1 MRSDPP
7 KNLGHALLLRVLA
20 YELQAKRFGDLRASL
35 RRAIA
40 QKASGEG
47 GQSKLAAPSISLK
60 PGTRLLRD
68 WNGTT
73 HVVDV
78 TDAGYVW
85 NGKSHRSLRV
95 VASAQRGGHKVF
107 YRTHENRARFS

>member
-1 MRSDPP
+1 
-7 KNLGHALLLRVLA
+7 VLA
-20 YELQAKRFGDLRASL
+20 YELQAKRLGGLRASL

-47 GQSKLAAPSISLK
+47 GQSKLAAASVSPK
-60 PGTRLLRD
+60 PGTRLLHD

-85 NGKSHRSLRV
+85 NGKSH
-95 VASAQRGGHKVF
+95 
-107 YRTHENRARFS
+107 